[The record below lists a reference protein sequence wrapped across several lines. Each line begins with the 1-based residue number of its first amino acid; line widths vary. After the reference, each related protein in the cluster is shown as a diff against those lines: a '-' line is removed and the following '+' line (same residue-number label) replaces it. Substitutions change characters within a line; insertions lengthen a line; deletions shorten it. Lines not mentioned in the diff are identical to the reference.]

1 MIEDYIRPDTLEEVL
16 NLLRKNKG
24 RARII
29 AGGTDLLLK
38 QNNDATSKLML
49 IDISEIPELV
59 DISST
64 ENGLRIGAACHF
76 AEIAKS
82 PLLTNT
88 LKVLSMGSSAVGSP
102 QIRNMATI
110 GGNLCNAAPSADSA
124 PPLLALD
131 AQLEIA
137 SLNGRRLEDLINFF
151 TGPGETTLK
160 TDELLTAVLISPQP
174 PNAKSVYLRHS
185 PRRALDLAIASVAVQ
200 LWNKDDRIQGR
211 IALGAVAPT
220 PIRAVLAEEI
230 LTSNP
235 SPDEDTFRTIAQCAA
250 EEAEPINDVRASAA
264 YRKEIIE
271 VLTFR
276 SLCQV
281 SDQLQQGN

>member
-38 QNNDATSKLML
+38 QNTDATSKLML

-281 SDQLQQGN
+281 SDQLQQVN